1 MNPVT
6 IKGYRVNDEMEL
18 YPGGAVLLTSE
29 NVLVVADL
37 HLGCEAAL
45 EYEGLS
51 IPRVQTRKIK
61 QYLRRTIEQISPRR
75 LVIAGDFKHN
85 FSRNL
90 VQEWND
96 VSRFVAELREL
107 VPIEAV
113 RGNHDNYLGVIL
125 SEYGVPFRKELLIGG
140 IRVAH
145 GHSGDRKRCP
155 TVIGHIHPS
164 IRIRDKVGASVKDV
178 CFLYDPESEMLVL
191 PALSLV
197 ASGLDVVRNA
207 DSDRASPLLPETG
220 LSSFLPIVFAQ
231 EKPLRFPPISRLREL
246 DQQG

>member
-1 MNPVT
+1 VT

-29 NVLVVADL
+29 NVLVVSDL

-51 IPRVQTRKIK
+51 IPRVQSKKIE
-61 QYLRRTIEQISPRR
+61 QYLRGTIEQISPRR

-90 VQEWND
+90 VQEWDD
-96 VSRFVAELREL
+96 VSRFVAELRKL
-107 VPIEAV
+107 VPIEAIK
-113 RGNHDNYLGVIL
+113 GNHDNYLGVIL
-125 SEYGVPFRKELLIGG
+125 SKYGVPFHKELLISGVR
-140 IRVAH
+140 IAH
-145 GHSGDRKRCP
+145 GHSGDRVRCP

-164 IRIRDKVGASVKDV
+164 IRIKDRVGASVKDV
-178 CFLYDPESEMLVL
+178 CFLYDPGSEMLVL

-197 ASGLDVVRNA
+197 ASGLDVVRSL
-207 DSDRASPLLPETG
+207 DSDQASPLLPETG

-231 EKPLRFPPISRLREL
+231 EKPLRFPPVGRLRALNQEA
-246 DQQG
+246 